1 MILPSDVLPHS
12 GGNPDSLFSQVADRI
27 AIAIVSGTIAA
38 GEVIPNED
46 VIFGPT
52 TVSRSVFREAVKYL
66 SGKGLI
72 EARPKSGTRA
82 APVAHWNLLD
92 PDVLRWSL
100 SAGANE
106 KFIHDLYEL
115 RGLIEPN
122 VARLAA
128 LRRTDEQAQ
137 ALRDAYNGM
146 AATAPA
152 SPENIRY
159 DLHFHEILIESCG
172 NDALMRLKGVVITTL
187 MWAMG
192 LQVGKT
198 VEDNVAALGD
208 HRRIME
214 AVCNRE
220 GERAQAVMSVLI
232 HDALNETLEKFRAR
246 SGLLT
251 FRNAAE

>member
-1 MILPSDVLPHS
+1 MILPRDVFPHS
-12 GGNPDSLFSQVADRI
+12 GGHRDSLFSQVVDRV
-27 AIAIVSGTIAA
+27 AIAIVSGEIAA
-38 GEVIPNED
+38 GEVIPNEST
-46 VIFGPT
+46 IFGAT

-82 APVAHWNLLD
+82 APVSSWNLLD

-115 RGLIEPN
+115 RSFIEPN

-128 LRRTDEQAQ
+128 LRRTEEQAQ
-137 ALRDAYNGM
+137 ALRLAYVGM
-146 AATAPA
+146 ATTPPA
-152 SPENIRY
+152 SPDNIRH
-159 DLHFHEILIESCG
+159 DLRFHELLIESCG

-187 MWAMG
+187 MWAMS

-198 VEDNVAALGD
+198 TADYVSALGD
-208 HRRIME
+208 HRRVME
-214 AVCNRE
+214 AVLNRE
-220 GERAQAVMSVLI
+220 GERAQTVMSVLV
-232 HDALNETLEKFRAR
+232 HDALHETLEKFRAR
-246 SGLLT
+246 KGPMT
-251 FRNAAE
+251 FRTAAE